1 MRRAAMIDLL
11 REECGAPSADN
22 CATIKKKADLAVNV
36 SSGFRQWLPAPMQ
49 IGAFD
54 QPEADPE
61 DFDTDM
67 DGDGIEDEDMERG
80 EFAED
85 EIA

>member
-1 MRRAAMIDLL
+1 M
-11 REECGAPSADN
+11 
-22 CATIKKKADLAVNV
+22 K
-36 SSGFRQWLPAPMQ
+36 

-80 EFAED
+80 ELADD
-85 EIA
+85 EMA